1 MPANPR
7 DRCKNMRIY
16 RDSPNYREAALNLSE
31 LFVGTYAQV
40 YALSCM
46 LIILLLMFFMSLR
59 LLVDRKR
66 KAYMT
71 LSVSLAAVIFQ
82 HVLLIVLALQDEAF
96 NQWLYSAEQL
106 LKVVSFI
113 FLNMAVYQLYNS
125 TKKRDTL
132 YFYSLLLVTLL
143 LFAMQT
149 QIPGWL
155 SGSPE
160 QIRLLQHIGLE
171 LYLFGL
177 ILLGLALLPHRVGQ
191 SGKYK
196 AAMIAYLICQ
206 LAHIVNRY
214 VVETPMDGLRVVEN
228 FLPIIVYFILFLF
241 VFDRVVELM
250 QTIYRSS
257 ITDGLTGLYNRKY
270 LLKRV
275 VQYTARDLPV
285 SILFFDIDNFKTL
298 NDTRGHQAGDDALRR
313 VAQVLVEESDEIG
326 IVGRYGGEELVV
338 LVTDSSIKP
347 GVLAEKMRV
356 RVERDVGVTVS
367 AGYSKYRD
375 GMTAEELV
383 READAA
389 MYSAKTTGKN
399 KVVKYTKSLAKA

>member
-1 MPANPR
+1 M
-7 DRCKNMRIY
+7 
-16 RDSPNYREAALNLSE
+16 NLSE